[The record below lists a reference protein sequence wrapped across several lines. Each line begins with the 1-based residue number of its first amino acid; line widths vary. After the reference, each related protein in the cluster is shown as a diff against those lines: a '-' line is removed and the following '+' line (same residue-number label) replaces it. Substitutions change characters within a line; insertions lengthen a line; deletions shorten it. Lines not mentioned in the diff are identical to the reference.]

1 MFRLVWYYR
10 LSVVCL
16 QQKGYLQKRST
27 DSNRWQM
34 RFFLLY
40 QNLLFYYD
48 QEQNIRPTGVI
59 FLEGCY
65 VDRII
70 APSSTANSVVLS
82 QTLAKNLKEEKL
94 HVSDSRAIFY
104 IKFTCSNELFNGDCY
119 MFSTHS
125 PSRTAKSML
134 ARTN

>member
-1 MFRLVWYYR
+1 MSGAYCFLTK
-10 LSVVCL
+10 LFIHS

-94 HVSDSRAIFY
+94 HVSVS
-104 IKFTCSNELFNGDCY
+104 L
-119 MFSTHS
+119 
-125 PSRTAKSML
+125 L
-134 ARTN
+134 